1 MNFSCDSTSI
11 LAAEIAPESP
21 AEVTPEPPPEVAPE
35 AAPEPP
41 APDPTTLASEALAA
55 VAKTCNQS
63 RVQCKW

>member
-41 APDPTTLASEALAA
+41 EALAA